1 MKKEKI
7 FLKTSFLS
15 GILASC
21 FGFCMAGMTGLSRGM
36 YPMAV
41 FVMIILIGLLLMG
54 IAVRGAPDEKSP
66 RISWKEIVMVLF
78 LFINPLMAGSLG
90 FYFAAFLVIAGIS
103 WLITPVKTGKALA
116 GVLGYSL
123 LVTAGAFAVFTLGLK
138 IVTPSGILF

>member
-15 GILASC
+15 GSLASC

-41 FVMIILIGLLLMG
+41 FVMIILIGLLLIG
-54 IAVRGAPDEKSP
+54 IAVRDAPDEKTP
-66 RISWKEIVMVLF
+66 RMVLF
-78 LFINPLMAGSLG
+78 LFINPLMAGILG

-103 WLITPVKTGKALA
+103 WLITPVKTGKAMA

-138 IVTPSGILF
+138 IVTPSGVLF

>member
-78 LFINPLMAGSLG
+78 LFINPLMAG
-90 FYFAAFLVIAGIS
+90 I
-103 WLITPVKTGKALA
+103 
-116 GVLGYSL
+116 LGYSL

-138 IVTPSGILF
+138 IITPSGILF

>member
-78 LFINPLMAGSLG
+78 LFINPLMAGILG
-90 FYFAAFLVIAGIS
+90 F
-103 WLITPVKTGKALA
+103 
-116 GVLGYSL
+116 
-123 LVTAGAFAVFTLGLK
+123 
-138 IVTPSGILF
+138 